1 MQLEN
6 YTPLTDY
13 PAYGV
18 NAAGEFIRLLP
29 GKNTYP
35 GNPRPTYVNPKTGY
49 RSITLK
55 NPGQR
60 PKTVSAHR
68 LVALTLIPNPE
79 GLKEVD
85 HINRDRADN
94 RVENLRWSTLHNN
107 RLSSCKPV
115 QSTNLA
121 TGEVLEFPSIIA
133 CAKHL
138 QLHEPGI
145 SQVTN
150 GHRNTYKIW
159 TFRYL

>member
-6 YTPLTDY
+6 YTPVKDY

-35 GNPRPTYVNPKTGY
+35 GNPRPSYINTKTGY

-55 NPGQR
+55 KPGEK

-85 HINRDRADN
+85 HINKNRSDN
-94 RVENLRWSTLHNN
+94 RVENLRWITMPNN

-133 CAKHL
+133 CARHL

-150 GHRNTYKIW
+150 GHRTTYKIW